1 MALSG
6 HDLLRCTCLLLT
18 QSGHERRGL
27 HRSKLLISAKPPGH
41 LGAMDRMLTGRR
53 WPIINGIGREK
64 PNDRRQF
71 RIINPCRIAADHHVR
86 QHARLLRML
95 AVEYRK
101 TWYSAEKEI
110 ARMDAL
116 IGPSR
121 LSGRWPK
128 SADTEEAPT
137 MPNPIAD
144 ALREKIAEFRSGTPP
159 SDDALRDLDEI
170 ADARTVRARSV
181 SQHER

>member
-1 MALSG
+1 M
-6 HDLLRCTCLLLT
+6 HCTCLLLT
-18 QSGHERRGL
+18 QSGYERRGL

-41 LGAMDRMLTGRR
+41 LGAMERMLTGRR

-86 QHARLLRML
+86 QQGGPW
-95 AVEYRK
+95 EYRK

-128 SADTEEAPT
+128 SADTEDAPT
-137 MPNPIAD
+137 MPNPLAD
-144 ALREKIAEFRSGTPP
+144 ALREKIAETFLGAGRHQATM
-159 SDDALRDLDEI
+159 RCVRK
-170 ADARTVRARSV
+170 ARMNT
-181 SQHER
+181 